1 MQCPK
6 CPAEIYAN
14 ARFCAS
20 CGHHV
25 GTSCAAC
32 GFGCGPADRFCSGCG
47 RTITKSDSELSPI
60 GLGLAKQGDRREA
73 TVVFSD
79 LSGYTAMTE
88 QLDPE
93 EVASIMNRIK
103 RAAVE
108 IIENDGGIVNQ
119 FIGDEI
125 VSLFGIPVAREDDP
139 IRAVHAAI
147 RLHRFVDEI
156 SANIEKIHGVSLK
169 FHSAINTGLI
179 VTHLHD
185 ERNGRFSLTGDTVNT
200 GARLLTAA
208 GRGEIVIGPN
218 TQKAVA
224 NHFETMALPEALF
237 KGKGVAITPFR
248 VEGLSNQSSAS
259 ILLRR
264 PPNPFV
270 GRTSELE
277 KFEACYQNLT
287 EKRGQVFSVVA
298 DTGIGK
304 TRLFREIRSRLA
316 SRPCMVCYA
325 ACSFGGQRTAYSSF
339 ASLLRNIFDLKDS
352 ENTEEKIHK
361 MENAIGALDPKILTH
376 IPVYF
381 AFLGIASDRYPL
393 AVDLKEQKLNTAAA
407 DAMSLLFKA
416 LSKNQVVVVIFE
428 DWQWADPSSDQ
439 LLKYLVNLVEND
451 PMLLAVDFRREYRPT
466 WEQIGYHTHI
476 SLQPFEKEDTFK
488 LIKNTW
494 NAREFPTALGD
505 LIYERSGGTPLFI
518 EEICTALEER
528 GTLIQSDGSI
538 AFNEK
543 VSDIAIPSSIKN
555 IIQSRLDRLDVG
567 AKEVVCLA
575 AVIGRRFKT
584 QLVTEVFSSSSN
596 DTTSSIHVLE
606 NQNLIRHIVSTDE
619 FEFRH
624 ALTQKIAY
632 DNLLLQQ
639 RKRLH
644 GLVAQA
650 IEFLYTNLEE
660 HAEELAFHYQASDY
674 AEEAAHYLEI
684 AGDRAARLYSVQIAD
699 THYFGAL
706 QVLHGLEST
715 PDRQRKVLE
724 MALKWAPFAHKSPS
738 IDKIRFMKEAL
749 AIAAQMKDAP
759 TQVQLLYWVGMMHN
773 YSGKHLAAQESYL
786 HSIQL
791 GESIQRSD
799 LIVRPSNQL
808 GRSHYFSGEFKN
820 GLAHLQRAILLS
832 RQQSN
837 KKELALSY
845 GYLGLNQS
853 CLGQFALAQQSITEA
868 YSHAAQESDLVFAAT
883 LDLLAAIIWLRQG
896 KWAEAMERGFRGG
909 NLSRKIG
916 LPTVLIASLAVE
928 GQSRYMLGEKEKG
941 LSRMT
946 EAFDLAA
953 SSGARMIVAAYY
965 GIFAEILALTG
976 NLVGAQKL
984 GQEGLEFFKETKM
997 DIGRGETLRALAT
1010 VSHLQGDLARAKL
1023 RFAESLEHSRMRRAR
1038 PEHAVTLFR
1047 KASLETIDGSLKQN
1061 KDFKFATKLF
1071 TEMNMTGWLSE
1082 IERASSQLEPK
1093 IKVLENKII

>member
-25 GTSCAAC
+25 GTSCASC
-32 GFGCGPADRFCSGCG
+32 GFGCGSTDRFCGGCG
-47 RTITKSDSELSPI
+47 RTLQKSESELSSI

-103 RAAVE
+103 KAAVE
-108 IIENDGGIVNQ
+108 IIEDDGGIVNQ

-125 VSLFGIPVAREDDP
+125 VSLFGIPMAREDDP

-156 SANIEKIHGVSLK
+156 SANIEKTHGVSLK
-169 FHSAINTGLI
+169 FHSGINTGL
-179 VTHLHD
+179 
-185 ERNGRFSLTGDTVNT
+185 
-200 GARLLTAA
+200 
-208 GRGEIVIGPN
+208 IGPN
-218 TQKAVA
+218 TQKAVT
-224 NHFETMALPEALF
+224 NHFETIALPEALF
-237 KGKGVAITPFR
+237 KGKGVAITPYR
-248 VEGLSNQSSAS
+248 VEGLSNHSSAS
-259 ILLRR
+259 TLLRR

-277 KFEACYQNLT
+277 KFEVCYQSLS

-298 DTGIGK
+298 DTGVGK
-304 TRLFREIRSRLA
+304 TRLFREIRNRLA
-316 SRPCMVCYA
+316 GRSCTVCYA

-339 ASLLRNIFDLKDS
+339 VSLLRNIFDLKDS
-352 ENTEEKIHK
+352 ENTDDKILR
-361 MENAIGALDPKILTH
+361 MENAIVALDPKILIH
-376 IPVYF
+376 LPVYF
-381 AFLGIASDRYPL
+381 AFLGIVSDRYPL
-393 AVDLKEQKLNTAAA
+393 SVDVKEQKLNHAVAEA
-407 DAMSLLFKA
+407 ISALLKA
-416 LSKNQVVVVIFE
+416 LAKNQVVVVIFE

-439 LLKYLVNLVEND
+439 LLKYLINLVEND

-466 WEQIGYHTHI
+466 WEQIAYHTHI
-476 SLQPFEKEDTFK
+476 SLQPFEKDDTFE
-488 LIKNTW
+488 LIKSTW
-494 NAREFPTALGD
+494 NAGEVPVALGD

-528 GTLIQSDGSI
+528 GTLLQSDGTI

-543 VSDIAIPSSIKN
+543 ASDIAIPSSIKN
-555 IIQSRLDRLDVG
+555 IIQSRLDRLDVD

-584 QLVTEVFSSSSN
+584 QLVMEIFSDSN
-596 DTTSSIHVLE
+596 ETKKSIHILE
-606 NQNLIRHIVSTDE
+606 NQNLIRYVIPNEE

-650 IEFLYTNLEE
+650 IEFLYTDIDE
-660 HAEELAFHYQASDY
+660 HVEELAFHYQASDH
-674 AEEAAHYLEI
+674 AEKAAHYLEL

-699 THYFGAL
+699 SHYFSAL
-706 QVLHGLEST
+706 QVLHGLEAV
-715 PDRQRKVLE
+715 PNRQSKFLE
-724 MALKWAPFAHKSPS
+724 IALKWAPFAHKSPS
-738 IDKIRFMKEAL
+738 ADKIKFMKEAL
-749 AIAAQMKDAP
+749 EIVARTNDVP

-773 YSGKHLAAQESYL
+773 YGGNHLAARESYL
-786 HSIQL
+786 LSIQL
-791 GESIQRSD
+791 GESIHRND

-808 GRSHYFSGEFKN
+808 GRSCYFSGEFKS
-820 GLAHLQRAILLS
+820 GLAHLQRAILFS
-832 RQQSN
+832 RQQGN
-837 KKELALSY
+837 QMELALSY

-853 CLGQFALAQQSITEA
+853 CVGQFVSAQRSIGEA
-868 YSHAAQESDLVFAAT
+868 YLQAAPVQDLVFAAT

-896 KWAEAMERGFRGG
+896 KWKEAMERGARGG
-909 NLSRKIG
+909 SVSRQIG

-928 GQSRYMLGEKEKG
+928 AQSRYMLGEKEKG
-941 LSRMT
+941 VSRMA

-965 GIFAEILALTG
+965 GIFAEMLALNG
-976 NLVGAQKL
+976 NVVGAQKI
-984 GQEGLEFFKETKM
+984 GQEGLQFFQETKM
-997 DIGRGETLRALAT
+997 EVGRGETLRALAT

-1047 KASLETIDGSLKQN
+1047 KASLEAIDGSLKQN

-1071 TEMNMTGWLSE
+1071 TEMNMIGWLSE
-1082 IERASSQLEPK
+1082 SERATVSGRLESMDQTSEK
-1093 IKVLENKII
+1093 KAEIV